1 MIQSATNMD
10 VVDTDDDGVA
20 NANAR
25 NSVARYASVVS
36 GASVN
41 ARNSYTSANA
51 NFRNS
56 HGSINAR
63 NSVASD
69 TSANFWNSHDS
80 INARN
85 SDASDASANAAEPHQ
100 DQSQDG
106 RDTPPLAWQC
116 STILANGQRC
126 KRTTKLVDG
135 TCYQH
140 RP

>member
-63 NSVASD
+63 NS
-69 TSANFWNSHDS
+69 
-80 INARN
+80 
-85 SDASDASANAAEPHQ
+85 DASDASANAAEPHR

-106 RDTPPLAWQC
+106 RDTPPVARQC

-126 KRTTKLVDG
+126 KRTTKLADG